1 MLHEDALLVNLCAKN
16 YKAVVLLVHMYVG
29 ASETRTIVRTNY
41 LMEIIAMVM
50 VNVTMEFDVKI

>member
-1 MLHEDALLVNLCAKN
+1 LLVPMA
-16 YKAVVLLVHMYVG
+16 VG